1 MKVEVATPEDA
12 AEIAALGQLLHDTS
26 SYAAIPYRPAKVEA
40 LMRNLASGAGAV
52 FVVRKD
58 GAIVGG
64 IAGAVGEH
72 WFSDELH
79 GYEYSFFVRE
89 DARNAYTAIK
99 LLNAFRIWCE
109 RMGAKSV
116 RIGITTGIHPEKTAG
131 LYRMLGYRDAGSLF
145 QLEIRNGD

>member
-12 AEIAALGQLLHDTS
+12 AEIAALGQILHDTS
-26 SYAAIPYRPAKVEA
+26 SYAGIPYRPAKVEA

-64 IAGAVGEH
+64 IAGGVTEW
-72 WFSDELH
+72 WFSDERH

-89 DARNAYTAIK
+89 DARNAFTAVK
-99 LLNAFRIWCE
+99 LVTAFRIWCAKQ
-109 RMGAKSV
+109 GAKKV
-116 RIGITTGIHPEKTAG
+116 RLGITTGIHEESTG
-131 LYRMLGYRDAGSLF
+131 QFYRMLGFKDAGTLFSL
-145 QLEIRNGD
+145 ETPDGN